1 MADTGLIDQQGDALE
16 LALSGGGVRA
26 MAFHSGVLR
35 FLAER
40 GLLERVRHIS
50 SVSGGSLLVG
60 LIFQRAGMCW
70 PTSGD
75 YLTTI
80 LPAVRDQLTTRNL
93 QFSAL
98 GRLLLPWN
106 WQFLFSRANVVAQ
119 AIQASWGIRATLSDL
134 PPTPVWSINGTT
146 AETGRRFRFKSNG
159 CGDYQLG
166 YADASAFPLAQAL
179 AVSAAFPG
187 AIGPLAIKCSRYDW
201 RKRPH
206 WNASKEAEQSIQ
218 LPYKRLHLYDG
229 GLYDNLGLEPLF
241 DAGLQQAKTNGGSI
255 VVSDAGAPLT
265 LGFHK
270 GWFNPR
276 RLKRWLDLVGEQQ
289 RALRVRS
296 FVNALRNGFPGAYI
310 QIGSSAV
317 EQLQKV
323 SHPAGNEQLWLSSA
337 EARAAAGF
345 ATSLGRQTATE
356 FDLLSRHGY
365 ETALWNHLVYPF
377 IDPRSDKSES
387 ATCENESPHL

>member
-1 MADTGLIDQQGDALE
+1 MADTGLIDQKGDALE

-60 LIFQRAGMCW
+60 LIFQRAGMRW

-75 YLTTI
+75 YLTTV

-93 QFSAL
+93 QISAL

-187 AIGPLAIKCSRYDW
+187 AIGPLAIQCNRYEW
-201 RKRPH
+201 RMRPH
-206 WNASKEAEQSIQ
+206 WNASKDEERSIQ

-241 DAGLQQAKTNGGSI
+241 DAGLQQAKASGGSI

-265 LGFHK
+265 TGFRT
-270 GWFNPR
+270 GSLNPR
-276 RLKRWLDLVGEQQ
+276 RMKRWLDLVGEQQ

-296 FVNALRNGFPGAYI
+296 FVNALRNGLHGAYL

-317 EQLQKV
+317 EQLQDV
-323 SHPAGNEQLWLSSA
+323 SHPVAHEQPWLNSA
-337 EARAAAGF
+337 EARTAAACV
-345 ATSLGRQTATE
+345 TSLGRQATAD

-365 ETALWNHLVYPF
+365 ETALRNHLAFPF
-377 IDPRSDKSES
+377 IDVGLAKPADD
-387 ATCENESPHL
+387 

>member
-1 MADTGLIDQQGDALE
+1 MADADLIDQQGDALE

-40 GLLERVRHIS
+40 GQLERVRHIS

-60 LIFQRAGMCW
+60 LIFQRSGMSW
-70 PTSGD
+70 PTSGG

-93 QFSAL
+93 QTSAL

-166 YADASAFPLAQAL
+166 YSDAGAFPLAQAL

-187 AIGPLAIKCSRYDW
+187 AIGPLAIQCNRYEW
-201 RKRPH
+201 SKRPH
-206 WNASKEAEQSIQ
+206 WNASKDEEQSIQ

-241 DAGLQQAKTNGGSI
+241 DSGLQRAKASGGSI
-255 VVSDAGAPLT
+255 VVSDAGAPLAT
-265 LGFHK
+265 VFRSSSL
-270 GWFNPR
+270 NPR

-296 FVNALRNGFPGAYI
+296 FVNALRNGLHGAYL

-317 EQLQKV
+317 EQLQAV
-323 SHPAGNEQLWLSSA
+323 SHPVAHEQLWLNSA
-337 EARAAAGF
+337 DARTAAAC
-345 ATSLGRQTATE
+345 ATSLGRLPTAD
-356 FDLLSRHGY
+356 FDLLNRHGY
-365 ETALWNHLVYPF
+365 ETALWNHLAFPY
-377 IDPRSDKSES
+377 IDVGLTKPADQ
-387 ATCENESPHL
+387 

>member
-1 MADTGLIDQQGDALE
+1 MADTGLIDQQGNTLE

-35 FLAER
+35 FLAEH

-60 LIFQRAGMCW
+60 LILQRAGMRW
-70 PTSGD
+70 PTSGG

-93 QFSAL
+93 QMSAL

-106 WQFLFSRANVVAQ
+106 WQFLSSRANVVAQ
-119 AIQASWGIRATLSDL
+119 AIQASWGIRGTLSDL

-146 AETGRRFRFKSNG
+146 AETGRRFRFKLNG

-206 WNASKEAEQSIQ
+206 WNASKEEERSVQ

-229 GLYDNLGLEPLF
+229 GLYDNLALEPLF
-241 DAGLQQAKTNGGSI
+241 DAGLQQAKNPRGTI
-255 VVSDAGAPLT
+255 LVSDAGAPLT
-265 LGFHK
+265 VGFES
-270 GWFNPR
+270 GSFNPR
-276 RLKRWLDLVGEQQ
+276 RLKRWLDLATEQQ

-296 FVNALRNGFPGAYI
+296 FVNALRNGLPGAYL
-310 QIGSSAV
+310 QIGSAAI
-317 EQLQKV
+317 EELEKM
-323 SHPAGNEQLWLSSA
+323 SHPAGRCQPWLSTA
-337 EARAAAGF
+337 DARTAAAF
-345 ATSLGRQTATE
+345 ATSLGQHTAAT

-365 ETALWNHLVYPF
+365 ETALWNNLAYPY
-377 IDPRSDKSES
+377 IDRPSNTSDSMKRD
-387 ATCENESPHL
+387 NV